1 MSQSQKRK
9 VKETSP
15 VFPVW
20 DKKHRT
26 MDPLL
31 KEMMEKMEK
40 NLLAQMKLSEGII
53 NQNIDS
59 KLQVLEKSI
68 DSRLVKIDE
77 ELKVLQEENQAL
89 RDDNTR
95 LSAKLG
101 IFDRDKRRNNV
112 IISGLEATNPEEAV
126 TIVNKALKATGVEP
140 TPLIMNVRILRLK
153 SGQKIVGSF
162 QSLEEKRAIMRNKRN
177 IKTADGNPVY
187 IDDDLSPEDSQIQ
200 FRVRQKAKEW
210 RAAGKDVKIGSGQIK
225 VDGTWWKYDAATGD
239 ISKKVDYNK
248 KDF

>member
-1 MSQSQKRK
+1 MQDIQKIAESHLNAQPLKVGSGIGLLLMSQSQKRK

-95 LSAKLG
+95 LSS
-101 IFDRDKRRNNV
+101 IETSD
-112 IISGLEATNPEEAV
+112 
-126 TIVNKALKATGVEP
+126 
-140 TPLIMNVRILRLK
+140 
-153 SGQKIVGSF
+153 
-162 QSLEEKRAIMRNKRN
+162 AI
-177 IKTADGNPVY
+177 T
-187 IDDDLSPEDSQIQ
+187 
-200 FRVRQKAKEW
+200 
-210 RAAGKDVKIGSGQIK
+210 
-225 VDGTWWKYDAATGD
+225 
-239 ISKKVDYNK
+239 
-248 KDF
+248 